1 MCAMP
6 RKEPLSIKDIARSA
20 NVSHSTV
27 SRALRNSPLVNPATA
42 EKIRKIA
49 AESNFRP
56 SAVGRSLATGRT
68 YTIGVV
74 VASPAQPFV
83 AEVLAGIEEVV
94 SQRGYSVILA
104 SSKGDPE
111 REMATVQQF
120 EERRVDGVLL
130 IASRVRSISSSL
142 LAEMQIPMV
151 SVDNQQAPDETCSV
165 FVDNTT
171 ATHAAIRF
179 LVQLGHRRIAYLGD
193 RHGYDSNTLRHDAYR
208 ATLESLGLGY
218 DPRLVVVDGDSDAEG
233 GMRAMQRLL
242 AVSERP
248 TAVFCFNDMTALGAL
263 AAIYQHQLRVPEDL
277 SVVGFDDLPIAAFTQ
292 PPLTTVR
299 QPRAQIGRIAAETLF
314 AMLSGGKIDRVR
326 ALRGE
331 LIVRESTAPPATA
344 FRG

>member
-1 MCAMP
+1 MSAVF
-6 RKEPLSIKDIARSA
+6 RKEQISIKDIARTA
-20 NVSHSTV
+20 HVSHSTV

-42 EKIRKIA
+42 ERIRKIA

-74 VASPAQPFV
+74 VASLTQPFV
-83 AEVLAGIEEVV
+83 AEVLAEIEEVA

-104 SSKGDPE
+104 SSRGNPE
-111 REMATVQQF
+111 REMAMVQQL

-142 LAEMQIPMV
+142 LAEMHIPMV
-151 SVDNQQAPDETCSV
+151 SVDNQQAPDEACSV

-179 LVQLGHRRIAYLGD
+179 LAHLGHRRIAYLGD
-193 RHGYDSNTLRHDAYR
+193 RLGYDMNTLRHDGYR
-208 ATLESLGLGY
+208 AALELLGIAY
-218 DPRLVVVDGDSDAEG
+218 DPRLVVEGDSDAEG
-233 GMRAMQRLL
+233 GMRAMERLL
-242 AVSERP
+242 SVSERP

-263 AAIYQHQLRVPEDL
+263 AAIYQRQLCVPRDL

-299 QPRAQIGRIAAETLF
+299 QPRAQIGRIAADTLF
-314 AMLSGGKIDRVR
+314 AMLTGGKIDRVR

-331 LIVRESTAPPATA
+331 LIVRESTAPPATDPD
-344 FRG
+344 R

>member
-1 MCAMP
+1 MP
-6 RKEPLSIKDIARSA
+6 KKETISIKDIARTA

-42 EKIRKIA
+42 ERIRRIA
-49 AESNFRP
+49 AETNFRP

-68 YTIGVV
+68 FTIGVV
-74 VASPAQPFV
+74 VASIAHPFV
-83 AEVLAGIEEVV
+83 AEVVSGIEETAN
-94 SQRGYSVILA
+94 QRGYSVILA

-111 REMATVQQF
+111 REMGVVQQF

-142 LAEMQIPMV
+142 LAEMHIPMV
-151 SVDNQQAPDETCSV
+151 SVDNQQAPDSTYSV

-179 LVQLGHRRIAYLGD
+179 LVQLGHRRIAYIGD
-193 RHGYDSNTLRHDAYR
+193 RQGYDSNTLRRDGYR
-208 ATLESLGLGY
+208 AALGSLGIAY
-218 DPRLVVVDGDSDAEG
+218 DANLVVEGDSDAEG
-233 GMRAMQRLL
+233 GMRAMERLL
-242 AVSERP
+242 SLSECP

-263 AAIYQHQLRVPEDL
+263 AALHQRQLRVPQEM
-277 SVVGFDDLPIAAFTQ
+277 SVVGFDDLPIAAYTQ

-299 QPRAQIGRIAAETLF
+299 QPRGQIGRIAAETLF
-314 AMLSGGKIDRVR
+314 TLLAGTKTDRVR

-331 LIVRESTAPPATA
+331 LIVRESTAPPASA
-344 FRG
+344 GGG